1 MWGNVECLPGAGSQ
15 RRIADVLNS
24 DGELVER
31 CLSEDEAAWE
41 YLVRQHTGRVYGM
54 CYSFTRRRSDAQDL
68 TQDVFLRVFQTLG
81 SFRSAEASF
90 TSWLVRLTR
99 NLLIDNY
106 RRACHDRV
114 TWSIEEHAGIE
125 ERLRSVAEHPDQTLA
140 GRETSS
146 LLQSSLAALSP
157 VLRETIVFCDLQEMT
172 YRETAVALGIRE
184 GTVKSRLNRG
194 HAELAR
200 RMRRY
205 RLAVMDCTKSP
216 STTRSLTVAAQ
227 KDLSIA
233 DEF

>member
-1 MWGNVECLPGAGSQ
+1 MWGTAGCLPGVGSQ

-24 DGELVER
+24 DRELVER

-41 YLVRQHTGRVYGM
+41 SLVRRHTGRVYGM
-54 CYSFTRRRSDAQDL
+54 CYSYTRRHPEAQDL
-68 TQDVFLRVFQTLG
+68 TQDVFLRIFQTLG

-90 TSWLVRLTR
+90 TSWLLRLTR
-99 NLLIDNY
+99 NLLVDNY
-106 RRACHDRV
+106 RRACYDRV
-114 TWSIEEHAGIE
+114 TRSIEEHPGIE
-125 ERLRSVAEHPDQTLA
+125 DRFMSPREHPDQALA
-140 GRETSS
+140 GQEASD
-146 LLQSSLAALSP
+146 LLQSSLALLSP

-205 RLAVMDCTKSP
+205 R
-216 STTRSLTVAAQ
+216 
-227 KDLSIA
+227 IA
-233 DEF
+233 L